1 MSDVISFPKNCMV
14 CDELTQSYQLLL
26 NEYEPNALEQY
37 MCNRCFNSY
46 QSFQKVCKM
55 MDIDERRKGLKLL

>member
-1 MSDVISFPKNCMV
+1 MV